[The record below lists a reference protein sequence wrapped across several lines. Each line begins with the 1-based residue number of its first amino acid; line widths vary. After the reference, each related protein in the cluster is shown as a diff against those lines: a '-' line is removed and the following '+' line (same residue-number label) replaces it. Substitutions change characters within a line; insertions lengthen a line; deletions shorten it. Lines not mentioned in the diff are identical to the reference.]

1 MSRWSK
7 AVVSSLLL
15 AAVVQA
21 QDVYVT
27 DGKNG
32 PLYSDRPLPGA
43 REVALPPINV
53 APSPPAA
60 ATPALPPVAGDTP
73 AARAAAPPPY
83 RSLAIVW
90 PENEG
95 SVLANT
101 AIFEVRLTVDPP
113 LRLGDGHAFAV
124 RINGRAVEQRF
135 TASEFMIPPEFWGD
149 TLPTPNQL
157 MQLDA
162 RIVDG
167 DGREIVSATPV
178 RFYLRHATR
187 YIPPRPPPR
196 SPARPTPLP
205 AVR

>member
-1 MSRWSK
+1 MSRCSQ
-7 AVVSSLLL
+7 ALVSSLLVVTL
-15 AAVVQA
+15 AQA

-43 REVALPPINV
+43 REVALPPLNV
-53 APSPPAA
+53 APALPAT
-60 ATPALPPVAGDTP
+60 ATPAPQPFAGDTP
-73 AARAAAPPPY
+73 ATREAAPPAY
-83 RSLAIVW
+83 RSFAIVW

-101 AIFEVRLTVDPP
+101 AVFEVRLAVDPP

-124 RINGRAVEQRF
+124 RVNGRAVEQRF

-149 TLPTPNQL
+149 TLPPPNQL

-178 RFYLRHATR
+178 RFYLRHATLR
-187 YIPPRPPPR
+187 KKPRP
-196 SPARPTPLP
+196 TFLP
-205 AVR
+205 AGR

>member
-1 MSRWSK
+1 MKRWSK
-7 AVVSSLLL
+7 ALCLLF
-15 AAVVQA
+15 AAVAQA
-21 QDVYVT
+21 QDVYVI

-53 APSPPAA
+53 APSPAA
-60 ATPALPPVAGDTP
+60 AVRPALSDVTGNAPPGGDV
-73 AARAAAPPPY
+73 APPPY

-90 PENEG
+90 PEDEG
-95 SVLANT
+95 SVLAND
-101 AIFEVRLTVDPP
+101 AIFEVRLAVEPP

-149 TLPTPNQL
+149 ALPPPNQL

-162 RIVDG
+162 FIVDG
-167 DGREIVSATPV
+167 NGREIASATPV
-178 RFYLRHATR
+178 RFYLRHATL
-187 YIPPRPPPR
+187 YVPPRPVH
-196 SPARPTPLP
+196 LP
-205 AVR
+205 AGGIGK

>member
-1 MSRWSK
+1 MSRWSR
-7 AVVSSLLL
+7 AFVSSLLF
-15 AAVVQA
+15 AAVAQA

-43 REVALPPINV
+43 REVALPPLNV
-53 APSPPAA
+53 APSPA
-60 ATPALPPVAGDTP
+60 ATPPPALPPVAGDAP
-73 AARAAAPPPY
+73 ASRDAAPPAY
-83 RSLAIVW
+83 RSFAIVW

-101 AIFEVRLTVDPP
+101 AVFEVRLAVDPP

-124 RINGRAVEQRF
+124 RVNGRAVEQRF

-149 TLPTPNQL
+149 TLPPPNQS

-162 RIVDG
+162 RVVDG

-178 RFYLRHATR
+178 RFYLRHATL

-196 SPARPTPLP
+196 LPPRPTPWP
-205 AVR
+205 AAR

>member
-1 MSRWSK
+1 MSRWFI
-7 AVVSSLLL
+7 VLCVLL
-15 AAVVQA
+15 AALAQA

-43 REVALPPINV
+43 REVALPPLNV
-53 APSPPAA
+53 APSPPATA
-60 ATPALPPVAGDTP
+60 APALPTVAGEVP
-73 AARAAAPPPY
+73 AAREAAPPY
-83 RSLAIVW
+83 RNFAIVW

-101 AIFEVRLTVDPP
+101 AVFEVRLAVDPP

-149 TLPTPNQL
+149 TLPPPNQS

-162 RIVDG
+162 RVVDG

-178 RFYLRHATR
+178 RFYLRHATL

-196 SPARPTPLP
+196 LPPRPTPWP
-205 AVR
+205 AAR

>member
-1 MSRWSK
+1 MSRWSQ
-7 AVVSSLLL
+7 ALVSSLLV
-15 AAVVQA
+15 ATIAQA

-43 REVALPPINV
+43 REVALPPLNV
-53 APSPPAA
+53 APAPPPT
-60 ATPALPPVAGDTP
+60 ATPVLPPVAGDTP
-73 AARAAAPPPY
+73 ATREAAPPPY
-83 RSLAIVW
+83 RNFAIVW

-101 AIFEVRLTVDPP
+101 AVFEVRLAVDPP

-124 RINGRAVEQRF
+124 RVNGRAVEQRF

-149 TLPTPNQL
+149 TLPPPNQL

-178 RFYLRHATR
+178 RFYLRHATLR
-187 YIPPRPPPR
+187 KKPR
-196 SPARPTPLP
+196 STSLP
-205 AVR
+205 AGR